1 MNENTQVSG
10 LELAEI
16 SQELL
21 DECTHR
27 DLVNDLLARVVSRNQ
42 LTRTVTVPRG
52 ALEVFDQRVANRN
65 AWRNLAEYVR
75 ERGGPTSRTYEI
87 PLRGARAQD
96 VPIVNPF
103 PVSVENPDETPSL
116 NDLPGQRVTRPI
128 DGLPQSQ
135 RASNVA
141 RVPAALRTGEAY
153 SFLCQR
159 RVSLG
164 YLAQRVNEYRIRR
177 NTLNNTLLN
186 LLRLDED
193 MLDCIEAEMVRSSAE
208 RPLREV
214 RGRVDAGLVAEQN
227 PTMSEEDV
235 RTFREYFIRANIGT
249 QSSIGYMH
257 YPIAEDEAQVVP
269 RVPGQNEIVEAFRRG
284 ERGRRAV
291 NVPTNVERVTNS
303 REANGGS
310 GSAKITKVP
319 NKKTQPSTKPTV
331 KSTKTGEFTL
341 EY

>member
-1 MNENTQVSG
+1 MDNNIGISG
-10 LELAEI
+10 TELAEI

-21 DECTHR
+21 DECPHR
-27 DLVNDLLARVVSRNQ
+27 DLLNDLLACVVDRN
-42 LTRTVTVPRG
+42 LMTRTVTVPRD
-52 ALEVFDQRVANRN
+52 ALEEFEQRVGTRN
-65 AWRNLAEYVR
+65 AWRTMVEQFR
-75 ERGGPTSRTYEI
+75 ERNVVFEI
-87 PLRGARAQD
+87 PLRTTRARAT
-96 VPIVNPF
+96 PITNPF
-103 PVSVENPDETPSL
+103 PVSVENPAETPSL
-116 NDLPGQRVTRPI
+116 DNLPGQRVARTFDR
-128 DGLPQSQ
+128 LLNSQ
-135 RASNVA
+135 RASNIA
-141 RVPAALRTGEAY
+141 RVPEALRTGEVY
-153 SFLCQR
+153 SYLCQR
-159 RVSLG
+159 RVSLSVF
-164 YLAQRVNEYRIRR
+164 AQRVNEYAARR
-177 NTLNNTLLN
+177 NSLSNNLLHF
-186 LLRLDED
+186 LRLDED
-193 MLDCIEAEMVRSSAE
+193 MLDCIEAERVRSSAE

-227 PTMSEEDV
+227 LTMSEEDV

-257 YPIAEDEAQVVP
+257 YPIVEEEAQVVP
-269 RVPGQNEIVEAFRRG
+269 RVLGQNEIVEAFRRG

-291 NVPTNVERVTNS
+291 NAPTNAQRVANS